1 MKHTRRTILFQSTL
15 AVAWGQNPQ
24 AKYDMLVRGGHLVDP
39 SQNLSAVR
47 DVAIA
52 RGKVAR
58 IAENIPE
65 SEARQVVDARGRIVT
80 PGLIDLHTH
89 VYDGVAPLGIPA
101 DPNCIAK
108 GVTTAVD
115 AGSSGA
121 HTFPGLRKYVINVV
135 DTRVFALLNISVVGQ
150 STLSPDNPWGEL
162 IDLRLANPKLA
173 IKTIEEN
180 RDVILGIKIRL
191 TDNIAGKHD
200 LDALKL
206 AREAA
211 DAVGLPIMAHIG
223 GTFSTLPKI
232 LDLLRKG
239 DVITHTYRAGDGGIM
254 DSNMR
259 VLPELRKAVDNGL
272 RLDVGHGA
280 GSFSWSVA
288 EAAFKQD
295 LSPGTISS
303 DVHEYNVRGP
313 VLDLATT
320 LSKFL
325 HIGMKLEDVVT
336 RATLNA
342 ANTFGFPKGL
352 GTLKVGSEGDV
363 AVFQLAEGDFP
374 LFDSIKQSRVVHR
387 RLLPV
392 ATIKAGRVYGSAS
405 IPVVTL

>member
-1 MKHTRRTILFQSTL
+1 
-15 AVAWGQNPQ
+15 
-24 AKYDMLVRGGHLVDP
+24 
-39 SQNLSAVR
+39 
-47 DVAIA
+47 
-52 RGKVAR
+52 
-58 IAENIPE
+58 
-65 SEARQVVDARGRIVT
+65 
-80 PGLIDLHTH
+80 
-89 VYDGVAPLGIPA
+89 
-101 DPNCIAK
+101 
-108 GVTTAVD
+108 
-115 AGSSGA
+115 
-121 HTFPGLRKYVINVV
+121 
-135 DTRVFALLNISVVGQ
+135 
-150 STLSPDNPWGEL
+150 
-162 IDLRLANPKLA
+162 
-173 IKTIEEN
+173 
-180 RDVILGIKIRL
+180 
-191 TDNIAGKHD
+191 
-200 LDALKL
+200 
-206 AREAA
+206 
-211 DAVGLPIMAHIG
+211 VGLPIMAHIG